1 MLMAMRFLP
10 EGRTP
15 VKLLLIIS
23 NILSL
28 VVIAVM
34 MRFQV
39 AEHQNIHERFASI
52 AGWAKTVEDRLK
64 AQTADT
70 TLSRLNEQDE
80 RNKAFAKF
88 DTSVT
93 KNVLTQGKWNDVTDA
108 NIGKLND
115 RLNTTD
121 QRVGLVDEYA
131 KAIDHEVQINE
142 QGDTDRLLIDIP
154 WTIKVNASLNKLSGR
169 VDALEHPLVAP

>member
-1 MLMAMRFLP
+1 MAM
-10 EGRTP
+10 
-15 VKLLLIIS
+15 KILLIIS

-39 AEHQNIHERFASI
+39 AEHENVHERFASI

-64 AQTADT
+64 AQPADT

-80 RNKAFAKF
+80 RNKAFALF

-93 KNVLTQGKWNDVTDA
+93 NHILTQGKWNDGTEL
-108 NIGKLND
+108 NIKLVHEFATAINRELQIWEKGDND
-115 RLNTTD
+115 HFLQD
-121 QRVGLVDEYA
+121 LDFA
-131 KAIDHEVQINE
+131 
-142 QGDTDRLLIDIP
+142 
-154 WTIKVNASLNKLSGR
+154 IKVNANINKLSGR
-169 VDALEHPLVAP
+169 VDALEHPAVAP

>member
-1 MLMAMRFLP
+1 MTM
-10 EGRTP
+10 
-15 VKLLLIIS
+15 KILLIMS

-28 VVIAVM
+28 VVIALM

-39 AEHQNIHERFASI
+39 AEYENVHERIESMAN
-52 AGWAKTVEDRLK
+52 WALTVEDRLK
-64 AQTADT
+64 AQSGRNDPTDAIVA
-70 TLSRLNEQDE
+70 RLNEQDE

>member
-1 MLMAMRFLP
+1 MTM
-10 EGRTP
+10 
-15 VKLLLIIS
+15 KILLIMS

-39 AEHQNIHERFASI
+39 AEHENVHERIESMAN
-52 AGWAKTVEDRLK
+52 WALTVDDRLK
-64 AQTADT
+64 AQSGRNDT
-70 TLSRLNEQDE
+70 TDAIVARLNEQDE

-93 KNVLTQGKWNDVTDA
+93 NGVMAQSRWADVTDA

-121 QRVGLVDEYA
+121 QRVGLVDDYA

-142 QGDTDRLLIDIP
+142 KGDTDRLLQDIAFA
-154 WTIKVNASLNKLSGR
+154 IRVKADINKLSGR
-169 VDALEHPLVAP
+169 VDALEHPAVAP